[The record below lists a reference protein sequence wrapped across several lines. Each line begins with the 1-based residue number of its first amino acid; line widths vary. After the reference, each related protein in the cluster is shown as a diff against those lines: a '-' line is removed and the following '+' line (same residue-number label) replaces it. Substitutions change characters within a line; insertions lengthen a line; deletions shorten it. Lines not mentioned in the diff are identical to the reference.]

1 MAKKQVHEIVLVGGS
16 TRIPKV
22 RQLLKEFFNGK
33 EPLSEKNGV
42 NPDEVLSAFA
52 VLVLSLLAVLVVSQR
67 QGAVER
73 KERLESRCAAYLLY

>member
-73 KERLESRCAAYLLY
+73 KERLESR